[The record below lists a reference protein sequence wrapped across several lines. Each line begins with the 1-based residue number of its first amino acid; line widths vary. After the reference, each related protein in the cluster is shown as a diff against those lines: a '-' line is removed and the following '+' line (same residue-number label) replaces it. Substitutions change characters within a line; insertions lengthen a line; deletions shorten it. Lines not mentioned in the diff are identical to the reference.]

1 MYSRTFT
8 DSYFLLKFVSLNLRS
23 VVPSPSTPS
32 SIVVSSRAHAPMVS
46 MTFNS
51 EPSYRVSVNSH
62 AATSRSLA
70 QGHRS
75 TGRSPSAEQ
84 LRFAS
89 LTATEIHNRAEALA
103 DLESSA
109 STVSYV
115 AEDTIGE
122 EPMESAQLPTPDKAV
137 APLYYIQAAQVSHRA
152 FLTTNLSGL
161 EVPQVTVLSSTWLL
175 GRSRNCAVV
184 VQDRSVSRCHAVVG
198 YDVQQGF
205 YIMDVGSSNGTC
217 LDGIRLAV
225 LKRYPLKDGDVIAM
239 CNLKIEFFI
248 ANDPPS
254 LIQTF

>member
-1 MYSRTFT
+1 
-8 DSYFLLKFVSLNLRS
+8 
-23 VVPSPSTPS
+23 
-32 SIVVSSRAHAPMVS
+32 MVG
-46 MTFNS
+46 MTFNL
-51 EPSYRVSVNSH
+51 EPSYPVSAHSH
-62 AATSRSLA
+62 AVTSQSLA
-70 QGHRS
+70 EDDRS
-75 TGRSPSAEQ
+75 TGPSSATQ

-89 LTATEIHNRAEALA
+89 LTATESHDRAETLA
-103 DLESSA
+103 DLQSNA
-109 STVSYV
+109 STVSYGIET

-122 EPMESAQLPTPDKAV
+122 QPVDPAELPIPDKAV
-137 APLYYIQAAQVSHRA
+137 DPSYYIQAAQVNHRA

-217 LDGIRLAV
+217 LGGVRLAV

-248 ANDPPS
+248 ATDSPN

>member
-1 MYSRTFT
+1 
-8 DSYFLLKFVSLNLRS
+8 
-23 VVPSPSTPS
+23 
-32 SIVVSSRAHAPMVS
+32 MVG

-51 EPSYRVSVNSH
+51 EPSYPVSVDSH
-62 AATSRSLA
+62 AVTSRSLA
-70 QGHRS
+70 EGACS
-75 TGRSPSAEQ
+75 LGRSLSATQ
-84 LRFAS
+84 IRFDS
-89 LTATEIHNRAEALA
+89 LTATETHDRAEALA
-103 DLESSA
+103 TLQSSV

-115 AEDTIGE
+115 TEDTIGK
-122 EPMESAQLPTPDKAV
+122 EPVESALLPILDKAAV
-137 APLYYIQAAQVSHRA
+137 PSYYIQAAQVNHRA

-217 LDGIRLAV
+217 LGGVRLAV

-248 ANDPPS
+248 ANDPSS